1 MSGARLLIADDHPLV
16 REGIR
21 ARLEAHPGWTVCA
34 EASNGR
40 EAVARALEHRPD
52 VAVLDIGMPELNG
65 LSAAQQIRKG
75 SPGTE
80 ILILTMLESDDLARE
95 ALAAGARGFL
105 LKTDA
110 VRLLVAAVESLL
122 QHQPYFTGAVS
133 QMVLQGFLDPRHPD
147 APRSNTPRTNTPRL
161 TSREREV
168 VQLLAEGMTTKEAA
182 ARLGLSTKTVESHR
196 ANLMR
201 KLDLHSVADLVR
213 FAVRH
218 HIVEP

>member
-1 MSGARLLIADDHPLV
+1 MSNARLLVADDHPLV

-21 ARLEAHPGWTVCA
+21 ARLESHPGWTVCA

-40 EAVARALEHRPD
+40 EAVELALQHRPD

-80 ILILTMLESDDLARE
+80 ILILTMLESDDLARD

-122 QHQPYFTGAVS
+122 QHRPYFTGAVS
-133 QMVLQGFLDPRHPD
+133 QMVLDGFLDPDDPD
-147 APRSNTPRTNTPRL
+147 RSRAGTPRL

>member
-1 MSGARLLIADDHPLV
+1 MSNARLLVADDHPLV

-40 EAVARALEHRPD
+40 EAVELALQHRPD

-80 ILILTMLESDDLARE
+80 ILILTMLESDDLARD

-122 QHQPYFTGAVS
+122 QHRPYFTGAVS
-133 QMVLQGFLDPRHPD
+133 QMVLDGFLDPDDPD
-147 APRSNTPRTNTPRL
+147 RARSGTPRL